1 MGDPNDPISLEARRS
16 EPIPSLVEC
25 CEDLLAQAKSGE
37 LRSLVYLGFKRDGD
51 FDSGN
56 AGQRFNRAYV
66 LGCFQQ
72 AGLDYYH
79 RRKEDSRG
87 EKMH

>member
-1 MGDPNDPISLEARRS
+1 MNKPISLEERRS
-16 EPIPSLVEC
+16 EPIPSLIEC
-25 CEDLLAQAKSGE
+25 AEDILAKAKSGE
-37 LRSLVYLGFKRDGD
+37 LRSLVYLGFNRDGS

-66 LGCFQQ
+66 LGAFQQ

-79 RRKEDSRG
+79 RRRDQD
-87 EKMH
+87 

>member
-1 MGDPNDPISLEARRS
+1 MSEPINLEERRS
-16 EPIPSLVEC
+16 EPLSSLIEC
-25 CEDLLAQAKSGE
+25 CEEMLAKAKSGE
-37 LRSLVYLGFKRDGD
+37 LRSMVYLCFNRDGS

-66 LGCFQQ
+66 LGAFQQ

-79 RRKEDSRG
+79 RRKEGD
-87 EKMH
+87 